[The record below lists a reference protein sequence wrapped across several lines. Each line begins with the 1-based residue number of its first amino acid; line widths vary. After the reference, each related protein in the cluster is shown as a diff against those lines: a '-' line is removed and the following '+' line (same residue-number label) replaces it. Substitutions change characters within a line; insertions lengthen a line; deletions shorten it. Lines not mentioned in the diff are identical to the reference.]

1 MECDGVREISSRRTW
16 VVCDEIERDLAIRYE
31 TPRVC
36 YHLMMGRTR
45 DNLTRAVARWLSV
58 DVCAPAERV
67 ARALWRGFVARRDR
81 RVARLDS
88 ECRRLATC
96 DDPTGTSALGAFTRG
111 GAYTF
116 KISYLFIRQYEYP

>member
-1 MECDGVREISSRRTW
+1 M
-16 VVCDEIERDLAIRYE
+16 VCDEIERDLAIRYE

-45 DNLTRAVARWLSV
+45 DNPALRGGGLHGRHVAARQVAVGDGGGYRTRAVAR
-58 DVCAPAERV
+58 CMRAGGGV

-116 KISYLFIRQYEYP
+116 IYCA